1 MENMNVFIKSRTPSR
16 GQAGGSHSA
25 ASALSVYWKIFT
37 LLLLSWG
44 CCLAAQPISAGEIQV
59 HLADNSALAAVEKGD
74 YKRAVS
80 KLEALLRAD
89 LAEPER
95 KEIHHVLGYCYEKLR
110 NRPKAIGNY
119 ARVASR
125 TYPLADC
132 AVYRLARLYAEM
144 KDDAKAVKWY
154 THLVANYP
162 ASFYRAEAQ
171 LALARLHLK
180 RKAWAAAKPLFAA
193 LSEETRYAREAA
205 QGAARCDEGLGDVA
219 AAFEAYRAL
228 LQANATDA
236 VAEETLGRFK
246 LLART
251 HKTLT
256 LTTQDRLICGKVF
269 LNRKKWKLA
278 VAEFQRIAS
287 TKNLKL
293 RGQARYLMGQAYQGR
308 KWYNT
313 AIKQYNVVI
322 ALGGKSDY
330 LTRAHYQKA
339 VCYQRKG
346 HLKTATSQLKPFT
359 RLYPWSEL
367 RDDALYTLAQIY
379 QKRGKLTL
387 AHQTYAQLIE
397 IAPESPYADFA
408 AWRIGWQ
415 RFDEKR
421 YEESYKAFKGLK
433 ENFPGNRYAMG
444 AHFWMAKIRE
454 RQNRPEVARE
464 IYTEVAE
471 ANYWYYSARAKA
483 ILNMSHSELAPRAV
497 PDAELPDTA
506 ACPPQAKALMALRLY
521 DDAIVQLKH
530 HITTPNVSSD
540 TACFYALIDC
550 YERQARYDEAR
561 KVAEQALNGLV
572 LTNPNAEETKQLR
585 QWLYPRYYEQLVEK
599 YAKAH
604 GVDAYLMFAMM
615 LEESRYRADAV
626 SWAGAIGLMQ
636 IMPATGK
643 ELARQLKIRRFRSS
657 MLKQPE
663 VNIRMGAKY
672 IAYLNSLFD
681 GDAMLV
687 TGAYN
692 GGPGRMRR
700 WVESK
705 KIADIDEFVE
715 KITIRETRLHI
726 KKVIHSYDNYV
737 EIYGQEETPAVNA
750 VRDRQQIRSGK
761 RLGSPF
767 IGQRGN

>member
-1 MENMNVFIKSRTPSR
+1 MQKIGMESMNVFIKSRTPYR
-16 GQAGGSHSA
+16 
-25 ASALSVYWKIFT
+25 YWKIFT
-37 LLLLSWG
+37 FLLLSWG
-44 CCLAAQPISAGEIQV
+44 CSLASQHVTAEEIHV
-59 HLADNSALAAVEKGD
+59 HLAGNSAFASVEKGD
-74 YKRAVS
+74 YKRAVL

-89 LAEPER
+89 RTEPEK

-119 ARVASR
+119 ARVASQ

-154 THLVANYP
+154 THLVVDYP
-162 ASFYRAEAQ
+162 ASFYHAEAQ
-171 LALARLHLK
+171 FALARLHLK
-180 RKAWAAAKPLFAA
+180 RKEWAAAKPLFVA
-193 LSEETRYAREAA
+193 LREEPRYAREAV
-205 QGAARCDEGLGDVA
+205 QGAARCDEGLGDAA

-228 LQANATDA
+228 LRANATDA

-256 LTTQDRLICGKVF
+256 LKTADRLICGQVF

-278 VAEFQRIAS
+278 VAEFQRIAA

-359 RLYPWSEL
+359 RLYPWSRL

-387 AHQTYAQLIE
+387 ARETYAQLIE
-397 IAPESPYADFA
+397 IAPESPYADVA

-421 YEESYKAFKGLK
+421 YEESYKAFEGLK
-433 ENFPGNRYAMG
+433 ANFPGNRYAMG

-454 RQNRPEVARE
+454 RQNQPELARE
-464 IYTEVAE
+464 IYTEVAT

-483 ILNMSHSELAPRAV
+483 ILRMSDSELAPRAV
-497 PDAELPDTA
+497 PDAELPGTA

-521 DDAIVQLKH
+521 EDAIVQLKH
-530 HITTPNVSSD
+530 HITAPDVLAD

-550 YERQARYDEAR
+550 YERLARYDEAR
-561 KVAEQALNGLV
+561 KLAEQALNSPIFA
-572 LTNPNAEETKQLR
+572 NPDAEETKQLR

-604 GVDAYLMFAMM
+604 NVDAYLMFAMM

-681 GDAMLV
+681 SDAMLV

-692 GGPGRMRR
+692 GGPGRMSR
-700 WVESK
+700 WVKSK

-726 KKVIHSYDNYV
+726 KKVINSYDNYV
-737 EIYGQEETPAVNA
+737 EIYGRDEAPAVNS
-750 VRDRQQIRSGK
+750 VRDMKQIRPSK
-761 RLGSPF
+761 RLESPF
-767 IGQRGN
+767 IGQRSD

>member
-1 MENMNVFIKSRTPSR
+1 MQKIGMETMDIFMKIRTPYR
-16 GQAGGSHSA
+16 
-25 ASALSVYWKIFT
+25 YWKILT

-44 CCLAAQPISAGEIQV
+44 CYLAPQHVSADEIQV
-59 HLADNSALAAVEKGD
+59 HLADSSAFAFVEKGN

-80 KLEALLRAD
+80 KLEALLRTN
-89 LAEPER
+89 LSEPER

-132 AVYRLARLYAEM
+132 AVSRLARLYAQM

-154 THLVANYP
+154 THLVEDYP
-162 ASFYRAEAQ
+162 TSFYRAEAQ

-193 LSEETRYAREAA
+193 LREEPRYAREAA
-205 QGAARCDEGLGDVA
+205 QGVARCDEGLGDVT
-219 AAFEAYRAL
+219 AAFKAYRAL
-228 LQANATDA
+228 LRANATDA
-236 VAEETLGRFK
+236 IAEETLGRFK

-251 HKTLT
+251 HKRLT
-256 LTTQDRLICGKVF
+256 LTTADRLICGNVF

-278 VAEFQRIAS
+278 VAEFQRIAA

-339 VCYQRKG
+339 VCYQQKG
-346 HLKTATSQLKPFT
+346 HLKTATSQLAPFT

-379 QKRGKLTL
+379 QRRGKLTL
-387 AHQTYAQLIE
+387 ARETYAQLIE

-454 RQNRPEVARE
+454 RQSRPEAARE

-483 ILNMSHSELAPRAV
+483 ILGMSESELAPRAV
-497 PDAELPDTA
+497 PDAELPDAA

-530 HITTPNVSSD
+530 HITAPNVSSD
-540 TACFYALIDC
+540 AACFYALIDC
-550 YERQARYDEAR
+550 YERQARYEEAR
-561 KVAEQALNGLV
+561 KVAEQALKSPV
-572 LTNPNAEETKQLR
+572 FTNPDAEETKELR
-585 QWLYPRYYEQLVEK
+585 QVLYPRYYERLVEK

-604 GVDAYLMFAMM
+604 SVDAYLMFAMM
-615 LEESRYRADAV
+615 LEESRYQADAV

-657 MLKQPE
+657 MLKKPE

-681 GDAMLV
+681 SDAMLV

-692 GGPGRMRR
+692 GGPGRMSR
-700 WVESK
+700 WVKSK
-705 KIADIDEFVE
+705 NIADIDEFVE

-726 KKVIHSYDNYV
+726 KKVINSYDNYV
-737 EIYGQEETPAVNA
+737 EIYGRDEAPAVNS
-750 VRDRQQIRSGK
+750 VRDRQQIRFGK
-761 RLGSPF
+761 RLENPLIGS
-767 IGQRGN
+767 QTE

>member
-1 MENMNVFIKSRTPSR
+1 
-16 GQAGGSHSA
+16 
-25 ASALSVYWKIFT
+25 
-37 LLLLSWG
+37 
-44 CCLAAQPISAGEIQV
+44 
-59 HLADNSALAAVEKGD
+59 
-74 YKRAVS
+74 
-80 KLEALLRAD
+80 
-89 LAEPER
+89 
-95 KEIHHVLGYCYEKLR
+95 
-110 NRPKAIGNY
+110 
-119 ARVASR
+119 
-125 TYPLADC
+125 
-132 AVYRLARLYAEM
+132 
-144 KDDAKAVKWY
+144 
-154 THLVANYP
+154 
-162 ASFYRAEAQ
+162 
-171 LALARLHLK
+171 
-180 RKAWAAAKPLFAA
+180 
-193 LSEETRYAREAA
+193 
-205 QGAARCDEGLGDVA
+205 
-219 AAFEAYRAL
+219 
-228 LQANATDA
+228 
-236 VAEETLGRFK
+236 
-246 LLART
+246 
-251 HKTLT
+251 
-256 LTTQDRLICGKVF
+256 
-269 LNRKKWKLA
+269 
-278 VAEFQRIAS
+278 
-287 TKNLKL
+287 
-293 RGQARYLMGQAYQGR
+293 MGQAYQGR

-530 HITTPNVSSD
+530 HITAPNVSSD

-561 KVAEQALNGLV
+561 KVAEQALNSLV
-572 LTNPNAEETKQLR
+572 LAKPNAEETKQLR